1 MRHAQITEIKFD
13 TIQIRSNG
21 YPIFCKRKTTG
32 LSGAAPAW
40 AYSTLLKVIKG
51 SSASKRFST

>member
-1 MRHAQITEIKFD
+1 MRHAQITEIKFE
-13 TIQIRSNG
+13 TIQIRSNC

-51 SSASKRFST
+51 SASKRFST